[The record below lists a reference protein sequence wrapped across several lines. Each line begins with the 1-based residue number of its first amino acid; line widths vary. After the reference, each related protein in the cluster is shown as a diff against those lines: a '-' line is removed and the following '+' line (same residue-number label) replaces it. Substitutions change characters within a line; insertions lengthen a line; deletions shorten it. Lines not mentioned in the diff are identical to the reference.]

1 MKKLVL
7 STLFVLQT
15 VFVLAQTGTGITGVV
30 LDSKTKKPL
39 QGVLAS
45 IENTNFTKLTDEK
58 GVFIFNDLKP
68 EDVLLRLKSTG
79 FKDQIFS
86 LQLESG
92 KILDIGIVSFE
103 EDITIEQQI
112 NLGVTNK

>member
-15 VFVLAQTGTGITGVV
+15 VFVFAQSGTGITGVV

-58 GVFIFNDLKP
+58 GVF
-68 EDVLLRLKSTG
+68 VLQSNSSSKFIQEMYSD
-79 FKDQIFS
+79 FKIVEVDCSRNINS
-86 LQLESG
+86 NGG
-92 KILDIGIVSFE
+92 KRGKVKEYLILGN
-103 EDITIEQQI
+103 TLNRYYQQ
-112 NLGVTNK
+112 